1 MAEKP
6 QRHIPAE
13 HANALRHE
21 EVLEAYVSL
30 LNKIWQRLLIVLG
43 LFTAR
48 VIIQRAIRLTA
59 RQYPLLN
66 NLSMHDTGL
75 DDSSFQSVE
84 LYKENRETIIEGF
97 ETLIFNLSELLTE
110 LLGETIVKKLFAE
123 ALPDRQEH

>member
-13 HANALRHE
+13 HANTLRQE
-21 EVLEAYVSL
+21 EVLAAYVSL

-48 VIIQRAIRLTA
+48 VIIQRALRLTA

-66 NLSMHDTGL
+66 NLTMHDTGL
-75 DDSSFQSVE
+75 DDSGFESVE

-123 ALPDRQEH
+123 TLPDRQEH